1 MSRCKSFAV
10 EPEINVIVFLVMK
23 NLSVG
28 GAYCGIDGSANN
40 ESFSKEG
47 ELSVGCDRIEVVQAG

>member
-1 MSRCKSFAV
+1 
-10 EPEINVIVFLVMK
+10 MK